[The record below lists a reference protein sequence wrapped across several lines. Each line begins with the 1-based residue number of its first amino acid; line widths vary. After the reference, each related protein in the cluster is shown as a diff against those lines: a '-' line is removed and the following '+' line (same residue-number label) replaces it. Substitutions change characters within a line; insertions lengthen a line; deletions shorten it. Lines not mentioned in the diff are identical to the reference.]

1 MNAQCVLAIA
11 GHGSSITC
19 VRFNATAT
27 LLLSSSL
34 DKSLK
39 IWDLQGNNVK
49 TLCEHSRYVNAVAV
63 NGESSI
69 VASGSNDRTVIVW
82 DLTGKLTLDANI
94 VDVKSALFSLASRQA
109 DIPLE
114 YICPITH
121 ELMRDPVLADGEWS
135 YRRCGGRGGTLRFS
149 CTPFAIICT
158 DGFSYE
164 NSAIVEWFGR
174 GKHTSPMT
182 NEELSSDDVVPN
194 VDLLQQIDEFL
205 KSLDFDKFD
214 VTPDLLG

>member
-1 MNAQCVLAIA
+1 MFIIHFKAHESGNATIYCTPTMNAQCVLAIP

-19 VRFNATAT
+19 VRFNASAT

-63 NGESSI
+63 NSESSI

-82 DLTGKLTLDANI
+82 DLTGKLSLDSTI
-94 VDVKSALFSLASRQA
+94 VNVKSALFSLASRQA

-121 ELMRDPVLADGEWS
+121 ELMRDPVLADGKSEHRLKIHMLFALLHHLCCS
-135 YRRCGGRGGTLRFS
+135 RRLFVREFS
-149 CTPFAIICT
+149 
-158 DGFSYE
+158 D
-164 NSAIVEWFGR
+164 R
-174 GKHTSPMT
+174 
-182 NEELSSDDVVPN
+182 
-194 VDLLQQIDEFL
+194 
-205 KSLDFDKFD
+205 
-214 VTPDLLG
+214 